1 MSATAIKIEN
11 LSKLYRLGEV
21 GTGTLSHDLHR
32 WWAQV
37 RGKEDPFAK
46 LGEENKRDAKGGNWV
61 WALKDVNYE
70 INQGDVVGI
79 VGKNGA
85 GKSTLLKLLSRVTA
99 PTTGSIKVRGRIAS
113 LLEVGTG
120 FHPELTGRENVFLN
134 GAILG
139 MSKAEIKR
147 KMDEIIDF
155 AGIERYVNTPV
166 KRYSSGMY
174 VRLAF
179 AVAASL
185 ESEILVVDEVLAVGD
200 QEFQNKCLGK
210 MKDVSSKEGRT
221 VLFVSHNLASIKS
234 LCTTAVLVK
243 NGTVTLS
250 GTVQDVIKTYLSEF
264 NSGQESDLIED
275 ASRVIKGKGAQI
287 THVTLFNQQA
297 LATQRFLYKEKIRF
311 VIRLNVT
318 QQLTNVF
325 FDLTFLNHFGDPIGY
340 SFSSSNY
347 SFNPGTQVIEVLVD
361 NHFLP
366 GDFSISLGVHK
377 NTGETLE
384 YIQAFK
390 KITISPTASEDSSD
404 YPFEWIH
411 GSINL
416 ESRWE
421 IQSQL

>member
-1 MSATAIKIEN
+1 MSETVIQIEN

-32 WWAQV
+32 WWAKV

-46 LGEENKRDAKGGNWV
+46 LGEENRRDIKGGDWV
-61 WALKDVNYE
+61 WALRDVNYN
-70 INQGDVVGI
+70 IHQGDVVGI

-99 PTTGSIKVRGRIAS
+99 PTTGSVKVKGRIAS

-120 FHPELTGRENVFLN
+120 FHPELTGRENIFLN

-139 MSKAEIKR
+139 MSRAEIKR
-147 KMDEIIDF
+147 KMDDIVDF
-155 AGIERYVNTPV
+155 AGVERYVDTPV

-250 GTVQDVIKTYLSEF
+250 GQVQDVIKSYLTEF
-264 NSGQESDLIED
+264 STDQESDVID
-275 ASRVIKGKGAQI
+275 DSSRVIKGKGAEI
-287 THVTLFNQQA
+287 ARVTLFNEQS
-297 LATQRFLYKEKIRF
+297 LSTRKFLFKEKIKF
-311 VIRLNVT
+311 VIGLNVRNP
-318 QQLTNVF
+318 LTNVF
-325 FDLTFLNHFGDPIGY
+325 LDLTFLNHFGDPVAY
-340 SFSSSNY
+340 SFSAGNY
-347 SFNPGTQVIEVLVD
+347 SFNEGSHIIEVLVD

-366 GDFSISLGVHK
+366 GDYMISLGIHK

-390 KITISPTASEDSSD
+390 KITISSTANENTID

-416 ESRWE
+416 ESRWS
-421 IQSQL
+421 IQSKA